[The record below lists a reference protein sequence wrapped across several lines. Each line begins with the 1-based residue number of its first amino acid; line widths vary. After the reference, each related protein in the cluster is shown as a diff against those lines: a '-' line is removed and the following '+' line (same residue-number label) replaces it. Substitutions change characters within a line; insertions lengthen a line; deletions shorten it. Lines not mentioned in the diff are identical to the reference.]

1 MYFHLTELIVKNECG
16 EEVVVPC
23 DFIFYSPI
31 FNGDT
36 GTDFFKLESK
46 DAEALI
52 RALAP
57 FCDSIISI
65 TSSPIPKG
73 TR

>member
-1 MYFHLTELIVKNECG
+1 MDFHLTELIVENECG

-31 FNGDT
+31 FDGDT
-36 GTDFFKLESK
+36 GPEFFKLESK
-46 DAEALI
+46 DAEALV

-57 FCDSIISI
+57 FCDSIVSI
-65 TSSPIPKG
+65 TPNPIPKG
-73 TR
+73 TC